1 MKYIAIK
8 DAYNIRKGKKVIVS
22 DCKTETS
29 IRNIQIGD
37 LRNNDLIKYCEPNI
51 KYVLA
56 KKDDILIAWD
66 GANAG
71 TIGFHLEG
79 AIGSTLAKLTPK
91 HNGLFYTPF
100 IGYYLQTKFNYFQ
113 NTASGATIPH
123 ISKKSLESLKLP
135 IISMEKQKKIVNYI
149 QETKYLINNVNY
161 QIQLLDELE
170 ESLFIEMFGDPVKNT
185 KNFNKE
191 KLKYVASKIGSGAT
205 PRGGNSTY
213 QISGISLIRSM
224 NVHNNYFSSKGLA
237 YLNDEQAGKLSNVI
251 VKSGDILL
259 NITGASVARTCII
272 NDQFLPARVNQHVA
286 IIRCNN
292 EKINNIFLNRQL
304 TCYYYQ
310 LYLIGIA
317 TSGGATRE
325 AITKKQLENLKI
337 IIPPIDLQNEF
348 AKKIEKIEEIK
359 KQSQKSLKYYEELY
373 ETLLYKAFNGELF
386 KE

>member
-185 KNFNKE
+185 KKF
-191 KLKYVASKIGSGAT
+191 
-205 PRGGNSTY
+205 
-213 QISGISLIRSM
+213 
-224 NVHNNYFSSKGLA
+224 
-237 YLNDEQAGKLSNVI
+237 
-251 VKSGDILL
+251 
-259 NITGASVARTCII
+259 
-272 NDQFLPARVNQHVA
+272 
-286 IIRCNN
+286 
-292 EKINNIFLNRQL
+292 
-304 TCYYYQ
+304 
-310 LYLIGIA
+310 
-317 TSGGATRE
+317 
-325 AITKKQLENLKI
+325 
-337 IIPPIDLQNEF
+337 
-348 AKKIEKIEEIK
+348 
-359 KQSQKSLKYYEELY
+359 
-373 ETLLYKAFNGELF
+373 
-386 KE
+386 